1 MWEKL
6 SGEESAPAARLTA
19 KSGRRLCEVPKSF
32 TTKGLTVRNRRWS
45 WIVVVAVA
53 LATAGVATRA
63 MAGPERSSYT
73 ACLKRA
79 QSTFDTDQCVGAEL
93 KRLEPLLA
101 AAYAELSAAGSDG
114 AKH

>member
-45 WIVVVAVA
+45 WVAVVAVA

-63 MAGPERSSYT
+63 MAGPERSSYPPR
-73 ACLKRA
+73 LKRA
-79 QSTFDTDQCVGAEL
+79 RSTFYTARCVGAEL
-93 KRLEPLLA
+93 KRLKPLLA
-101 AAYAELSAAGSDG
+101 AAYAKL
-114 AKH
+114 